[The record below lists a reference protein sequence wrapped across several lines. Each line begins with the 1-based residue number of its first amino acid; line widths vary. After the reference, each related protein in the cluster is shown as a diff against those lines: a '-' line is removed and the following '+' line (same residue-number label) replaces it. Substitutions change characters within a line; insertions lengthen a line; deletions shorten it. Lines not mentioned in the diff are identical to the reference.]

1 MRRIRNL
8 CIMYY
13 LVEKEM
19 KYSQDTQ
26 PHESSEN
33 TRILQ
38 RKEISSGQQI
48 QWNYYDKVMLHPVE
62 FGL

>member
-1 MRRIRNL
+1 
-8 CIMYY
+8 MYY

-26 PHESSEN
+26 PHESSKN